1 MSSNNKNSTSSAPT
15 SSTPASSTPASSDE
29 YEPTM
34 ISGWQHSSYAHKS
47 ERYAYMGKDED
58 TGEPQWLDWGPK
70 GKR

>member
-15 SSTPASSTPASSDE
+15 SEEAGVDE
-29 YEPTM
+29 AEPTL
-34 ISGWQHSSYAHKS
+34 IKGWEHSRYANAS
-47 ERYAYMGKDED
+47 ERYAYIGKDED